1 MRRWRHLLVAIL
13 VVPVLTGYIILATI
27 LSEVIVGQSL
37 FVDFIFYL
45 LAGLIWIPGA
55 AVVIR
60 WLADKE
66 AK

>member
-13 VVPVLTGYIILATI
+13 VMPVLTGYIILVTI
-27 LSEVIVGQSL
+27 FSEFFVGKSK

-55 AVVIR
+55 AFIIR
-60 WLADKE
+60 WLADRE

>member
-13 VVPVLTGYIILATI
+13 IVPVLTVYIILATTF
-27 LSEVIVGQSL
+27 SEFIVGKSL
-37 FVDFIFYL
+37 IVDFIFYL

>member
-1 MRRWRHLLVAIL
+1 MRRWRHLLVAVL

-27 LSEVIVGQSL
+27 FSEFFVGKSL

-66 AK
+66 AQ